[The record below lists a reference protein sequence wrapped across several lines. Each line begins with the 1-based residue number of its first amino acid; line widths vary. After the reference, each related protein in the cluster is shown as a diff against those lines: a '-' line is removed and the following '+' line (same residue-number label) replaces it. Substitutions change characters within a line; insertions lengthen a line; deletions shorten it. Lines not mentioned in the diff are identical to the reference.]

1 MNRVDELDVIIRRKK
16 GRVIALIPQLNLYA
30 EAHDVQTAMADLDEK
45 KKTLVADLEELG
57 ELDRLELEGPSAGRT
72 AARASGA
79 GLGQFAI
86 KTAIVAGAIAAV
98 IVVSGGYLAG
108 SINNSIQETVSNVRS
123 LKIGGAKFW
132 SRVEETVDRMAA
144 PEAICRKRRSRS
156 SSVTSAPSAQNGGRS
171 WSRFMPPW
179 TCRIVRRLK
188 RLRGIRLKRNK
199 GQRA

>member
-30 EAHDVQTAMADLDEK
+30 KADDVQTAMADLDEK

-57 ELDRLELEGPSAGRT
+57 ELDRLELDGPSAGRT

-79 GLGQFAI
+79 GIGQFAI

-108 SINNSIQETVSNVRS
+108 TINNSIRETVSSVQNA
-123 LKIGGAKFW
+123 KIGGAKFW

-144 PEAICRKRRSRS
+144 PGSDMPEAKKQKLLADIRAIGAKWRPFLIEIH
-156 SSVTSAPSAQNGGRS
+156 SALDVPNSPAPKAPAPASNT
-171 WSRFMPPW
+171 PEA
-179 TCRIVRRLK
+179 K
-188 RLRGIRLKRNK
+188 
-199 GQRA
+199 